1 MMCEG
6 CDMSDDKMAPSVTD
20 GENCHGSDDAL
31 AIICDGIRAPMNG
44 ILGMAEV
51 LLETEMVPQQRLCV
65 ETILQLGEVMLSLL
79 NNAID
84 LQKLASGT
92 MKLEEVPFGLRAT
105 VEDAVGI
112 FATAAHSKGVELEC
126 LVTADVPDTLLGDPM
141 RLRQI
146 LVNLIG
152 NAVKFTDRG
161 DITVTVKS
169 SDIDGDCLLHCE
181 IADTGKGISYDSQR
195 RISAPR
201 SERDHSPTRTLAG
214 NGLSVVKQLVAL
226 HGGDFGVISEP
237 GIGSTFWFRL
247 RFKKTYVP
255 GQRDDPLAMSLRGLR
270 VLLVDDNATT
280 LCLLL
285 HKVSSV
291 GMSADTALDG
301 EGALVLAKANNYD
314 VILVDEE
321 MPGMDGIEVAKALRA
336 AGTKMERVI
345 ILTALS
351 GGENQKRAISAGI
364 EWFLT
369 KPVRQDLLTSS
380 IASVVGVTTPRMTTT
395 EDDTGASEFP
405 PRILVVDDNAINRDV
420 CVGMLDQ
427 LDRYDISVAAN
438 GHEALEELERRPYDL
453 VLMDCQMPLMNGY
466 EATGRIRQREL
477 TGRDAPLARLPIIA
491 LTAYAHLEDREH
503 CLSAGMD
510 DYLAK
515 PFTKEQLRAV
525 LHRWLPDRRI

>member
-1 MMCEG
+1 
-6 CDMSDDKMAPSVTD
+6 MSDGKVAPSLTAE
-20 GENCHGSDDAL
+20 ENCHGSDDAL
-31 AIICDGIRAPMNG
+31 AVISEGIRAPMNG

-65 ETILQLGEVMLSLL
+65 ETIRQLGEVVLSLL

-84 LQKLASGT
+84 LEKLASGT

-112 FATAAHSKGVELEC
+112 FASAAYSKGLELES
-126 LVTADVPDTLLGDPM
+126 LVTADVPDTLVGDPM

-181 IADTGKGISYDSQR
+181 VVDTGKGISYDSQR
-195 RISAPR
+195 RISDPCCEVEHAA
-201 SERDHSPTRTLAG
+201 TRRLAG

-226 HGGDFGVISEP
+226 HGGEFGVISEP

-247 RFKKTYVP
+247 RFKNTSVP
-255 GQRDDPLAMSLRGLR
+255 GQLDDPLARSLRGLR
-270 VLLVDDNATT
+270 VLLVDDNPTT

-301 EGALVLAKANNYD
+301 EGALILARANNYD
-314 VILVDEE
+314 VILLDEE

-336 AGTKMERVI
+336 AGTKMNRVMM
-345 ILTALS
+345 LTALP

-380 IASVVGVTTPRMTTT
+380 IASVVGITTRRVTTK
-395 EDDTGASEFP
+395 EEDTGASAVA

-420 CVGMLDQ
+420 CVGMLEQ

-438 GHEALEELERRPYDL
+438 GHEALDELERQPYDL

-466 EATGRIRQREL
+466 EATGRIRERE
-477 TGRDAPLARLPIIA
+477 GSAASAARLPIIA

-503 CLSAGMD
+503 CLAAGMD

-525 LHRWLPDRRI
+525 LHRWLPERRI